1 MRLSQVVQIIP
12 GVPFR
17 SRIEGEVGG
26 ACAVV
31 QPRDLRSDGTVDV
44 EGAVRIAAPPV
55 SPKGFLQPGD
65 IVFQPRGTR
74 YSVAQV
80 KETHQPAITAAPLYI
95 LRADTGRLDPNFL
108 LALLQSSAIQAALR
122 QDAVGTYVPQVPRQA
137 VENLRIELPDLP
149 SQIRLADLAR
159 LERRETELMDRL
171 RLVRGRL
178 FDLVVKEIAKK
189 SRKRA
194 NAPGSNPDLDGAP
207 AP

>member
-1 MRLSQVVQIIP
+1 MRISQVVQIIP

-17 SRIEGEVGG
+17 TRIEGEPGG

-31 QPRDLRSDGTVDV
+31 QARDLRSDGTVDV
-44 EGAVRIAAPPV
+44 EGAVRITVPPV
-55 SPKGFLQPGD
+55 SPKAFLLPGD

-80 KETHQPAITAAPLYI
+80 KATHQPAIAAAPLYI
-95 LRADTGRLDPNFL
+95 LRADTSRLDPDFL

-137 VENLRIELPDLP
+137 IENLRIELPDLP

-171 RLVRGRL
+171 RLARGRL
-178 FDLVVKEIAKK
+178 FDLAVKEIAKK

-194 NAPGSNPDLDGAP
+194 NAPGSNPDLNGAP

>member
-1 MRLSQVVQIIP
+1 MRISQVVQIIP

-17 SRIEGEVGG
+17 SRIEGEAGG

-31 QPRDLRSDGTVDV
+31 QARDLRSDGTVDV
-44 EGAVRIAAPPV
+44 EGAVRITAPPV
-55 SPKGFLQPGD
+55 SPKGFLQLGD

-95 LRADTGRLDPNFL
+95 LRADTSRLDPDFL
-108 LALLQSSAIQAALR
+108 LALLQSPTIQAALR

-149 SQIRLADLAR
+149 SQIKLADLAR

-171 RLVRGRL
+171 RLARGRL
-178 FDLVVKEIAKK
+178 FDLAVKEIAKK

-194 NAPGSNPDLDGAP
+194 NAPGSNPDLNGAP
-207 AP
+207 TP